1 MTHSAIVEYNEQ
13 MVAKGCRSESGDVP
27 PPPSSH
33 EDAYALG
40 EEIATFA
47 ARVNVAMHAMLTR
60 LRRFDAMNG
69 WGPGGFISCAQWLA
83 WRTHI
88 EANTAREHVRVA
100 QALGELPIVDAH
112 FARGELSYSKVRV
125 ITRVATP
132 ETEEAFVEIAKH
144 STASQIARL
153 FRWYGRCLEDPQAPR
168 ELRRHVHRSETI
180 DGMVR
185 IEIVLP
191 PEEAAVVWEAME
203 AAMDTAQRAHAGPEI
218 EAGHAPAEASTP
230 CEGGH
235 APAEASA
242 PTPAVGQS
250 RADAIIDVARAY
262 LQHRPRT
269 LGSAYELVVVTTAE
283 QLDTGP
289 GGIGGFLR
297 DGTPIPLHIARML
310 AHNGSRVDVV
320 LGEHGEL
327 LDVGRRT
334 RAIPAAIARG
344 LWLRDGGCRVPGC
357 GRTRHLHA
365 HHIHGWAEGGPTK
378 LGNLVL
384 VCSTHHRMI
393 HEGVLAVKL
402 RPGAQPACERV
413 EFIDQRDHVI
423 ERFPATAANLDELEH
438 WLREADVHID
448 PALTEPKWDGRPMDL
463 KDSLTWMLMG
473 PDPRLRGSA
482 GR

>member
-1 MTHSAIVEYNEQ
+1 MTPEPH
-13 MVAKGCRSESGDVP
+13 CHD
-27 PPPSSH
+27 
-33 EDAYALG
+33 DAYALG
-40 EEIATFA
+40 EEIASFA
-47 ARVNVAMHAMLTR
+47 ARVDVAMHDMLTR
-60 LRRFDAMNG
+60 LRQFDAMNG
-69 WGPGGFISCAQWLA
+69 WGPGGFTSCAHWLA

-88 EANTAREHVRVA
+88 EVQTAREHVRVA
-100 QALGELPIVDAH
+100 RLLGELPLIDAH
-112 FARGELSYSKVRV
+112 FARGELSYSKVRAL
-125 ITRVATP
+125 TRVARP
-132 ETEEAFVEIAKH
+132 GNEQPFIDIAMH
-144 STASQIARL
+144 STASQSTRL
-153 FRWYGRCLEDPQAPR
+153 FRQYERCLEDPQAAR
-168 ELRRHVHRSETI
+168 EVRRHVHRSDTI
-180 DGMVR
+180 DGMIR

-203 AAMDTAQRAHAGPEI
+203 AAMAEAEHAS
-218 EAGHAPAEASTP
+218 AEASEPFEPSEPPEPEHTS
-230 CEGGH
+230 
-235 APAEASA
+235 AEAPEPSSSPVPLPSA
-242 PTPAVGQS
+242 AQA

-269 LGSAYELVVVTTAE
+269 LGSAYELVVVTTQE
-283 QLDTGP
+283 QLHTGP
-289 GGIGGFLR
+289 NGIGGFLR

-334 RAIPAAIARG
+334 RAVPSAIARG

-393 HEGVLAVKL
+393 HEGELAVKL
-402 RPGAQPACERV
+402 QPGESPACERV
-413 EFIDQRDHVI
+413 AFIDQRDRVI
-423 ERFPATAANLDELEH
+423 PRFPATSASLDELEH

-448 PALTEPKWDGRPMDL
+448 PALTAPKWDGRPMDL
-463 KDSLTWMLMG
+463 QDSLTWMLMG

-482 GR
+482 GAKQPV